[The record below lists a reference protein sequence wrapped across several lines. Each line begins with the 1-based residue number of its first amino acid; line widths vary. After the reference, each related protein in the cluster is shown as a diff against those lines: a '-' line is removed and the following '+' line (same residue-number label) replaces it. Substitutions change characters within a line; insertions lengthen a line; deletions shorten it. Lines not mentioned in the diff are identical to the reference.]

1 VSGIPT
7 AEGIARGLGV
17 ILPDLGEESRMWF
30 ANLMMG
36 SLSGSPE
43 LSDELTHLR
52 LESAVRS
59 GEEHAIRVV
68 LAAARRGL
76 KI

>member
-1 VSGIPT
+1 
-7 AEGIARGLGV
+7 
-17 ILPDLGEESRMWF
+17 MWF

-36 SLSGSPE
+36 SLSASPE